1 MVSFFYPRSLSP
13 RQLSEFGPEVERS
26 VKGSLHLRPGSL
38 IEVTDSEWA
47 WIEAHYPEVA
57 KAVRVAP
64 RKKQPVLLQAK
75 AFRSEVV
82 NERSPEAELA
92 ADSED
97 AARPEPESE
106 PEEESSSRKWRKRSR
121 KSDD

>member
-1 MVSFFYPRSLSP
+1 MVMFFYPRNLPP
-13 RQLSEFGPEVERS
+13 RQLSEFGSEVERS
-26 VKGSLHLRPGSL
+26 VKGSLYLRPGSL

-47 WIEAHYPEVA
+47 WIEAHYPEVGMA
-57 KAVRVAP
+57 ARVAP
-64 RKKQPVLLQAK
+64 RKQPPVIPRAK
-75 AFRSEVV
+75 PFRSEAVK
-82 NERSPEAELA
+82 EKTSEAEIV

-106 PEEESSSRKWRKRSR
+106 PEEAASSRKWRKR